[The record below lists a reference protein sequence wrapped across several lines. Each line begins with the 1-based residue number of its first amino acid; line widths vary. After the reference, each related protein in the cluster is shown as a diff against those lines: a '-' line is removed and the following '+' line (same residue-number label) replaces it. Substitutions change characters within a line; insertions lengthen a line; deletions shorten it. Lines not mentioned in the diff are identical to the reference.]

1 MQGVFDDMTVLLQD
15 SSNDD
20 AGKED
25 EEAEEAEEKED
36 DKPHIEIGTAPYD
49 RRFVTT
55 NQARHCYTR
64 YQEFHRCAGEKG
76 EDDKDCS
83 FFRKAYRAICP
94 GDWVDK

>member
-1 MQGVFDDMTVLLQD
+1 MRSLEGCGGVLQAPSEGNDD
-15 SSNDD
+15 SSD
-20 AGKED
+20 GKE
-25 EEAEEAEEKED
+25 EEEEEEEED
-36 DKPHIEIGTAPYD
+36 DKPHITVQTAPYD

-64 YQEFHRCAGEKG
+64 YMEYHRCAAEKG